1 MISAYVRAVL
11 EARVAELLEQAM
23 VPDDRVAL
31 ARAAEAKG
39 VRWALELI
47 EEER

>member
-1 MISAYVRAVL
+1 MISPRVRAIL
-11 EARVAELLEQAM
+11 EARVVELMRQAM

-39 VRWALELI
+39 VKWALELI